1 MSSCTM
7 MVLVT
12 VGEGLRESSAICGLG
27 DGESVMLSVLT
38 SIIMFWLMLG
48 VIVVVGIADGVS
60 DSDSVAV
67 TISVAVIAMGGNV
80 K

>member
-48 VIVVVGIADGVS
+48 VIVVVGIADGAS
-60 DSDSVAV
+60 DLVAM
-67 TISVAVIAMGGNV
+67 TISVAVTVMGGNV

>member
-1 MSSCTM
+1 M

-48 VIVVVGIADGVS
+48 VIVVVGIADGAS
-60 DSDSVAV
+60 DLVAM
-67 TISVAVIAMGGNV
+67 TISVAVTVMGGNV